1 VRKIT
6 PKKTKNV
13 SGIGYNTTNKQTKE
27 KKMEIGQT
35 YTTTQSGVT
44 GIIKAVDN
52 HPSGVNRILLDV
64 NGTERWTSAYA
75 E

>member
-1 VRKIT
+1 MSVASAIIN
-6 PKKTKNV
+6 PLTKGN
-13 SGIGYNTTNKQTKE
+13 Q
-27 KKMEIGQT
+27 MEIGQT

-64 NGTERWTSAYA
+64 NGTERWTSAPA
-75 E
+75 N